1 MASPPQQ
8 EQQQQQQ
15 EQLMGSGDNRKRI
28 EFIVIYIS
36 KTFAL
41 ILVAVL
47 AVAVAGVVARPR
59 LDQQLEK

>member
-1 MASPPQQ
+1 
-8 EQQQQQQ
+8 
-15 EQLMGSGDNRKRI
+15 MGSGDNRKRI

>member
-1 MASPPQQ
+1 MASPP
-8 EQQQQQQ
+8 QQ